1 MPLNRIQQILFIVA
15 LAVTNLWG
23 TATAQSKCADTAPP
37 PPKAALEKNP
47 RFIRVLKQDDGQLV
61 SLDTAIA
68 RYEQK
73 RKGKP
78 TVVVDLIGAVHIGD
92 QTYYDRL
99 DERFKNYDVLL
110 YELVAPKGTRI
121 PANGRRENASPV
133 SALQGFMKNLLQ
145 LEFQLEQIDYQAKN
159 FVHADMSPEQFW
171 ESMQEKN
178 ESPLSMFLSM
188 MRASLAQQADKPTQ
202 VNDAML
208 LAAIFDRK
216 NGPMVLKRAMA
227 EELGN
232 NDVMLDALNGPD
244 GSTIVTERNKV
255 ALQVMKE
262 QIDAGKRKIGV
273 FYGAA
278 HLKDMH
284 HRLLDT
290 YDMKLTGIDWVPAWE
305 LMGTSEKKESTE
317 TTP

>member
-1 MPLNRIQQILFIVA
+1 MYLNRFYLLLVIAIIAF
-15 LAVTNLWG
+15 TNSQKISD
-23 TATAQSKCADTAPP
+23 AQNKCAQTAPP
-37 PPKAALEKNP
+37 AKVAIEKDP

-68 RYEQK
+68 RYELK
-73 RKGKP
+73 RQGKP

-92 QTYYDRL
+92 QAYYDRL
-99 DERFKNYDVLL
+99 DKRFKDYDSLL

-121 PANGRRENASPV
+121 PANGKREDASPV

-159 FVHADMSPEQFW
+159 FVHADMSPEEFW

-178 ESPLSMFLSM
+178 ESPLTMFLSM
-188 MRASLAQQADKPTQ
+188 MRASLAQQSEKPSQ
-202 VNDAML
+202 VNDAVL

-216 NGPMVLKRAMA
+216 NGPIVLKRAMA

-232 NDVMLDALNGPD
+232 NDIMLDALNGPD

-255 ALQVMKE
+255 ALQVMKK
-262 QIDAGKRKIGV
+262 QIDAGKRKIGI

-284 HRLLDT
+284 QRMLDT
-290 YDMKLTGIDWVPAWE
+290 YQMKLTNIEWVPAWE
-305 LMGTSEKKESTE
+305 LMSPPKSEDSKESA
-317 TTP
+317 P